1 MSKCGIDFKAHKCEF
16 CSDCIHGH
24 VCMWRAYPQDPTEHC
39 QFFKDKSLFV
49 ELPCRCKD
57 CEYSEQFTWWD
68 GKKYRACTI
77 TDFPTRVEDD
87 GFCNYAQ
94 LRAEAEKKSK
104 EAEEDDN
111 N

>member
-1 MSKCGIDFKAHKCEF
+1 MSKCEN
-16 CSDCIHGH
+16 CICNP
-24 VCMWRAYPQDPTEHC
+24 VCDHNRFGFENC
-39 QFFKDKSLFV
+39 GNFKDKSLFV

-57 CEYSEQFTWWD
+57 CEYSEQLTLWN

-94 LRAEAEKKSK
+94 LRAEAERKSK

>member
-1 MSKCGIDFKAHKCEF
+1 MSKCEN
-16 CSDCIHGH
+16 CICNP
-24 VCMWRAYPQDPTEHC
+24 VCDHNRFGFENC
-39 QFFKDKSLFV
+39 GNFKDKSLFV

-104 EAEEDDN
+104 ELG
-111 N
+111 